1 MGMTMGRSTKN
12 EERVPPVVRLSRRLA
27 PILWWSRGC
36 NRARE
41 GMAFGSLTMEL
52 RAGMFR
58 LCIRSSKMLINGHLL
73 LDQLV
78 IPLLIVP
85 E

>member
-1 MGMTMGRSTKN
+1 LLGNGVQAGH
-12 EERVPPVVRLSRRLA
+12 EQRLS
-27 PILWWSRGC
+27 
-36 NRARE
+36 E
-41 GMAFGSLTMEL
+41 SLLEL

-58 LCIRSSKMLINGHLL
+58 LCVRPRKMLINGHLL